1 MARAVRTDRPLHSA
15 LLGHSPPPTWPTQR
29 TSARP
34 YPARDEQQ
42 ERVRRRTQHR
52 RGAASAQQ
60 ARHKSDRCCCSGQS
74 HLDVPSTHVGAP
86 VRARNDAA
94 GCPSSGA
101 VSGINRRARRAR
113 RKVVPR
119 GEAPNDWVKS
129 AVCARE
135 HFTRPA
141 TRPSSTRSKMS
152 VTAQKFPNREA
163 NWFSFEDLRDLRGRA
178 GKS

>member
-15 LLGHSPPPTWPTQR
+15 LLGHSPPPTWPTQP

-86 VRARNDAA
+86 VRARNGAA
-94 GCPSSGA
+94 GCPSSSC
-101 VSGINRRARRAR
+101 VSGSNRRARWAGSKQLPR
-113 RKVVPR
+113 R
-119 GEAPNDWVKS
+119 EAPNDWVKS
-129 AVCARE
+129 AICARDL
-135 HFTRPA
+135 FTRPA
-141 TRPSSTRSKMS
+141 TRPSSTTKPAHRRAAAPTDSRWFRCLEPS
-152 VTAQKFPNREA
+152 VKISNA
-163 NWFSFEDLRDLRGRA
+163 
-178 GKS
+178 